1 MREEDGSRSSGGCDQ
16 ICDKLRS
23 SGGAF
28 VPFKRQSGPMLKE
41 KLDNLV
47 KEKNK
52 NLPINNLSLCA
63 PMIETGPIDKNSKGN
78 IRGSSSSDS
87 ALPDRKRRR
96 CWSPDLHRRFVNALQ
111 QLGGPHGKIL
121 YSILFLFGI

>member
-1 MREEDGSRSSGGCDQ
+1 MREEDGSRSSSGGCDQ

-28 VPFKRQSGPMLKE
+28 VPFKRQSGQIVKE

-52 NLPINNLSLCA
+52 TLPVKNLSVCV
-63 PMIETGPIDKNSKGN
+63 PMVEMGSIDKNLKGN
-78 IRGSSSSDS
+78 IRGTTSSDS
-87 ALPDRKRRR
+87 TLPERKRRR

-111 QLGGPHGKIL
+111 QLGGPHGKK
-121 YSILFLFGI
+121 FLF

>member
-1 MREEDGSRSSGGCDQ
+1 MREEDGSRSAGGCDQ

-52 NLPINNLSLCA
+52 NLPIHNLSLCV
-63 PMIETGPIDKNSKGN
+63 PMGEIGSIDKGN
-78 IRGSSSSDS
+78 IRGTSSSDS
-87 ALPDRKRRR
+87 AVPERKRRR

-121 YSILFLFGI
+121 VF